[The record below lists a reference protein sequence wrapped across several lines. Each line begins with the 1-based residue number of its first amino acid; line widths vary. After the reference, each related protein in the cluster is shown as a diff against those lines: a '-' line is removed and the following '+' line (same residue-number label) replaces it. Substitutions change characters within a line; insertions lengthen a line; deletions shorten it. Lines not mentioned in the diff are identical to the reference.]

1 MLCLVLSSLWPV
13 TFFRTAARC
22 SRIRGRPSRRNLI
35 PLDTFKYVRED
46 NALLK
51 TLEVFLLDA
60 GSSVSACADLL
71 FLHKNTV
78 KYRLNR
84 SNVFN
89 LCNSNFPQLMI
100 PPFQFWLP

>member
-1 MLCLVLSSLWPV
+1 MCSSD
-13 TFFRTAARC
+13 
-22 SRIRGRPSRRNLI
+22 LI

-84 SNVFN
+84 IRELLGYPLDKVPELFSLYQAAALNR
-89 LCNSNFPQLMI
+89 LLDSR
-100 PPFQFWLP
+100 